1 MSSAPYAVPGP
12 KPPGMPS
19 VSTIA
24 LTQITFGL
32 FAGEEFAA
40 STLLLPAATT

>member
-1 MSSAPYAVPGP
+1 MSTV
-12 KPPGMPS
+12 
-19 VSTIA
+19 A

-40 STLLLPAATT
+40 SMLLFPAATT